1 MDDFRK
7 FSQKYLSS
15 WNFPNCVG
23 AIDGKHIRIK
33 SPKNSGSLY
42 FNYKEFYSIIMLA
55 IVDAD
60 LKFAAIDVGSYGR
73 EGDTGIYLK
82 SNFGTKII
90 NNEFNT
96 PPPQALPQTN
106 TVLSPH
112 PDRTGQ
118 KRATVQSG
126 RLREYGGEFPGGGSP

>member
-1 MDDFRK
+1 MVTKMLNVIISPPLMDDFRK
-7 FSQKYLSS
+7 ISQKYLSS

-60 LKFAAIDVGSYGR
+60 LKFAAIDVGS
-73 EGDTGIYLK
+73 
-82 SNFGTKII
+82 
-90 NNEFNT
+90 
-96 PPPQALPQTN
+96 
-106 TVLSPH
+106 
-112 PDRTGQ
+112 
-118 KRATVQSG
+118 
-126 RLREYGGEFPGGGSP
+126 